1 MLNKCVVYVVNSDW
15 FFLSHRL
22 PLALEAIKRGY
33 KVLLVTK
40 NSGRRAEIEAHG
52 ITFVEVDIERS
63 GKNPLK
69 EFKLILEL
77 YRVYRKYRPEIIH
90 HVTLKPALYGTI
102 AAKMLNYKP
111 EIINAVTGLGY
122 LFLEDRK
129 SVAKSIVH
137 AMMRYAYKDRSTKFI
152 FQNPDDRGMYE
163 KMGFLTPENNI
174 IIKGS
179 GVDTNDYVFKAPA
192 PKDKLRILFPARM
205 LFDKGIPEFV
215 GAAHLLRK
223 QYEGK
228 MEFVLAGGI
237 DKLNPGAITE
247 EELKALLIPGYII
260 WTGHVSNMKAE
271 YTNADVVC
279 LPSYYREGLP
289 KSLVEAMASG
299 RPIVTTDS
307 TGCREC
313 VVDGKNGFMVPIRNS
328 EAVAAALE
336 KLIVNPELRISMGK
350 ASREMMEKEMSLSTV
365 ITKTFD
371 FYSA

>member
-1 MLNKCVVYVVNSDW
+1 MLNKCAVYVVNSDW

-22 PLALEAIKRGY
+22 PLALEAIQRGY

-40 NSGRRAEIEAHG
+40 NSGRKAEIESYG

-63 GKNPLK
+63 GKNPFK
-69 EFKLILEL
+69 EFKLIFDL
-77 YRVYRKYRPEIIH
+77 YRVYRKYKPSIIH

-102 AAKMLNYKP
+102 AAKMLSYKP
-111 EIINAVTGLGY
+111 VVINAVTGLGY

-129 SVAKSIVH
+129 SIAKSIVH
-137 AMMRYAYKDRSTKFI
+137 AMMRYAYKDQSTRFI
-152 FQNPDDRGMYE
+152 FQNPDDRGMYD
-163 KMGFLTPENNI
+163 KMGFLNAGNNI

-179 GVDTNDYVFKAPA
+179 GVDTNDYRYKEPEHHE
-192 PKDKLRILFPARM
+192 KLRILFPARM

-215 GAAHLLRK
+215 GAANLLRQK
-223 QYEGK
+223 YEGRA
-228 MEFVLAGGI
+228 EFVLAGGI

-247 EELKALLIPGYII
+247 EALRALLVPGYIT
-260 WTGHVSNMKAE
+260 WVGHVSNMKPE
-271 YTNADVVC
+271 YTNADIVC
-279 LPSYYREGLP
+279 LPSYYKEGLP

-313 VVDGKNGFMVPIRNS
+313 VVDGVNGYMVPVRNS
-328 EAVAAALE
+328 EAVAKALE
-336 KLIVNPELRISMGK
+336 KLIESRELRIAMGK
-350 ASREMMEKEMSLSTV
+350 ASREMMEKEMSLNTV
-365 ITKTFD
+365 IAKTFD